1 MPTPR
6 KAAAKKPAT
15 KPRTAALPRTDDAYV
30 AELEAKGAAKRR
42 SKAIADAYAA
52 GTRIPPPEESF
63 ELPVSA
69 TPLDVLVM
77 SMRRAFMVGGSM
89 LAAQYAEKAAPYMH
103 GKISTIELKNVA
115 RSPDGSGGQTGPQP
129 FLISF
134 VEAEDGKP
142 KVS

>member
-15 KPRTAALPRTDDAYV
+15 KPRSAALPRNASV
-30 AELEAKGAAKRR
+30 AELEAAGAAKRR

-52 GTRIPPPEESF
+52 GTRIPPEEESF
-63 ELPVSA
+63 ELPQNA

-115 RSPDGSGGQTGPQP
+115 RNPNGEGGGQSGPQP

-134 VEAEDGKP
+134 VQAEDGRP
-142 KVS
+142 KES